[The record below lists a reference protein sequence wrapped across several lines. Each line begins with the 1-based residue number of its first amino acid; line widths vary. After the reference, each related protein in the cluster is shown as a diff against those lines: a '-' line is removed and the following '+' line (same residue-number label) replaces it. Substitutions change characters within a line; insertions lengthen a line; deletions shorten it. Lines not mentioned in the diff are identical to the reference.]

1 MVGGGTESRFRTGIG
16 ITPSNAT
23 GVGVAVGVGVVA
35 AVKASILFPVVW
47 MYSQLIKGVYRT
59 ALKRAALFDKEPVLK
74 VSTLALPC

>member
-1 MVGGGTESRFRTGIG
+1 M
-16 ITPSNAT
+16 
-23 GVGVAVGVGVVA
+23 GVGVVA

-74 VSTLALPC
+74 VSTLVLPP

>member
-1 MVGGGTESRFRTGIG
+1 MAGGGTESRFRTGIG
-16 ITPSNAT
+16 IMRSNAT
-23 GVGVAVGVGVVA
+23 GVGVAA

-74 VSTLALPC
+74 VSTMVLPS